1 MADQSPSPFSL
12 PPMVV
17 VGLIMAAVGV
27 FTYNQRPFQ
36 DARPVE
42 SRTPI
47 YRHTPAADQDVEARL
62 WEDPLAAV
70 AVAREADER
79 KARSDQQACFD
90 AWAVSSR
97 RKIPL
102 PAECYLDV
110 DKAPTEQRHSLES
123 LHQVLSGSGKDA
135 RRIPV
140 LGAFVSG
147 APYADDMETRRR
159 TRYAILSGLYRSFY
173 APVNHE
179 HIGYVILSN
188 SYSADIGVHDIA
200 AYELFE
206 SDPDSGPSTRVLL
219 MWLDQDGF
227 RKAPLE
233 QFSKLVN
240 IISPPGGAIASI
252 IGPADSDGLRSMAS
266 ELVGNFNKAQEKRN
280 SSTTAAANKPC
291 LTLDAPRAAGETS
304 NEIYIYSPRAT
315 AADEE
320 IADAATGSTEHQS
333 GMSLAEHFH
342 CWSPN
347 VHLDRTATSDKLTA
361 QAMWRALLDRGVHD
375 YNDLVLVT
383 ERDSFYARLIGKYF
397 GGCKNPPHRDP
408 ASQAPIDSKPRPLC
422 MTYLRGLDGLTPPNR
437 ESGSATSRSHSQDPA
452 SANSQ
457 PEALP
462 VASEDA
468 SGNGQL
474 DYLRRLAASLSATQ
488 GASDCKSPSGGQ
500 PGCAPRDIKAIGII
514 GSDIYDKLLVL
525 QALRDTFPRATF
537 FTFDMDARLFETRNL
552 HWTRQVLVASTIG
565 LALRAKLQGDVPPFR
580 DTYQTTAFFS
590 TMLAVHRAFGYGVNG
605 NAAIDAGLGWT
616 QTPRIF
622 EIGRSRPFDLTNDP
636 DIDTDCDFD
645 GKCPSIAASRATQ
658 IFLQS
663 MSSVE
668 VAVSLGVVAT
678 TVGLFLVSKGRA
690 WMMGT
695 YAVTLCGKRRSGR
708 RFILVGGIAI
718 VLAVAVAMVWH
729 ALIVAVTHDNRSV
742 PSAIFGGASPWASNL
757 FELLSVIVVV
767 GLVAR
772 GQRKLGDNAEKM
784 RTEFGLPNSCRDMV
798 TWSTRQVKSWALGA
812 RIREFFWFPFTRLSG
827 YAGESLSK
835 GDISPLEALVAQY
848 LHRGTLLAR
857 SVRVAIATLVS
868 TLVLYYLESIPILP
882 LGGGIPRF
890 DAASFEQW
898 FGSGIS
904 LLSLC
909 AMQFLV
915 FWVADAV
922 LLSRSFMLALGHVQP
937 QWPAQALTRE
947 QKKVDLPGDQATLW
961 LNLQL
966 VARRTRWVSNLIWY
980 PSCVIA
986 AMSIAAISVEFGKF
1000 RLADNP
1006 IALAICAALI
1016 IVAVWQIRRAAETW
1030 RAEAIDYLEDS
1041 RSRSLAVGVLTPCVF
1056 GSITQLD
1063 RLLDRV
1069 SNLREGAF
1077 APLSSQPIVRAVLLP
1092 LVTYAATFLL
1102 QYSHVG

>member
-17 VGLIMAAVGV
+17 VGLIMAAVGI
-27 FTYNQRPFQ
+27 FTINQRPFQ

-70 AVAREADER
+70 EAAREADDR
-79 KARSDQQACFD
+79 KARSDRQACFEQWL
-90 AWAVSSR
+90 ASSR
-97 RKIPL
+97 RGVPL
-102 PAECYLDV
+102 PADCSLDPE
-110 DKAPTEQRHSLES
+110 KTPTEQRHSIES
-123 LHQVLSGSGKDA
+123 LHKLLSGSGKDSA
-135 RRIPV
+135 PILI

-173 APVNHE
+173 VPVNHE
-179 HIGYVILSN
+179 HIGYVVLSN
-188 SYSADIGVHDIA
+188 LSNIDVGAHDVA

-206 SDPDSGPSTRVLL
+206 SDPDSDAGTRVLL

-227 RKAPLE
+227 RNAPLA
-233 QFSKLVN
+233 QFSLLVDN
-240 IISPPGGAIASI
+240 IVSSNGAIRSI
-252 IGPADSDGLRSMAS
+252 IGPADSDGLRSMAT
-266 ELVGNFNKAQEKRN
+266 ELADNFAKAHEKLN
-280 SSTTAAANKPC
+280 TSSKVATDKPC
-291 LTLDAPRAAGETS
+291 LTLANLRAAGAAS
-304 NEIYIYSPRAT
+304 NEIQIYSSRAT

-320 IADAATGSTEHQS
+320 IFAAVMGTNEDKS
-333 GMSLAEHFH
+333 GMSLAEHFR

-347 VHLDRTATSDKLTA
+347 VHLFRTATSDKRTA
-361 QAMWRALLDRGVHD
+361 ETIWGELLYRGVDD
-375 YNDLVLVT
+375 YNDLVLIT
-383 ERDSFYARLIGKYF
+383 ERDSLYARLIGKYF
-397 GGCKNPPHRDP
+397 GGCKYPPRRDP
-408 ASQAPIDSKPRPLC
+408 GSNATVDTKPHPLC
-422 MTYLRGLDGLTPPNR
+422 MTYLRGLDGLTPPNQ
-437 ESGSATSRSHSQDPA
+437 ESGSSISRSHSQDA
-452 SANSQ
+452 ALANAQ

-468 SGNGQL
+468 SGSGQL

-488 GASDCKSPSGGQ
+488 GASDCKAHSERE

-552 HWTRQVLVASTIG
+552 HWTRQVLVGSTIG
-565 LALRAKLQGDVPPFR
+565 LALRTKLQGDVPPFR

-590 TMLAVHRAFGYGVNG
+590 TMLAVHHAFGSRRDGRIP
-605 NAAIDAGLGWT
+605 IDAGLGWT
-616 QTPRIF
+616 QSPRIF

-636 DIDTDCDFD
+636 NFDIECDFD
-645 GKCPSIAASRATQ
+645 GKCPSVAASRATRA
-658 IFLQS
+658 FFQS
-663 MSSVE
+663 MSSTE
-668 VAVSLGVVAT
+668 TLVALSVAACIM
-678 TVGLFLVSKGRA
+678 GLFLVSMGRV
-690 WMMGT
+690 WLMGRF
-695 YAVTLCGKRRSGR
+695 AVSIGGKRRSAR
-708 RFILVGGIAI
+708 RILLVGGLAI
-718 VLAVAVAMVWH
+718 GFSLAL
-729 ALIVAVTHDNRSV
+729 LIFWDTVIHAVTHADRSV
-742 PSAIFGGASPWASNL
+742 PSSIFGGASPWASNL

-798 TWSTRQVKSWALGA
+798 AWSTGQVKSWPLRA
-812 RIREFFWFPFTRLSG
+812 RIREFFWFPFTRLCG
-827 YAGESLSK
+827 YAEESLSNI
-835 GDISPLEALVAQY
+835 DMSPLEALVAQY

-857 SVRVAIATLVS
+857 TVRVAIATLLS
-868 TLVLYYLESIPILP
+868 TLALYKLESIPTLP

-898 FGSGIS
+898 FGSSIS
-904 LLSLC
+904 LLSLF

-922 LLSRSFMLALGHVQP
+922 LLSRSFMLALRHAQP
-937 QWPAQALTRE
+937 RWPAQALARE

-986 AMSIAAISVEFGKF
+986 AMFIAAITVEFGKF
-1000 RLADNP
+1000 RFADNP
-1006 IALAICAALI
+1006 IALAICTALI
-1016 IVAVWQIRRAAETW
+1016 IVAVSQIRSTAETW
-1030 RAEAIDYLEDS
+1030 RAASLDYLEDS
-1041 RSRSLAVGVLTPCVF
+1041 RSRSLAPGVITPRVF

-1069 SNLREGAF
+1069 ANLREGAF
-1077 APLSSQPIVRAVLLP
+1077 APLSAQPIVRAVLLP
-1092 LVTYAATFLL
+1092 LVTYGATFLL
-1102 QYSHVG
+1102 QYSHAN